1 MTDKRLLRL
10 LTGTDADD
18 PRNRP
23 LRPVDKFA
31 LAAIG
36 FLVVVVLVLVRS
48 MFP

>member
-1 MTDKRLLRL
+1 MNDKRLLRL

-31 LAAIG
+31 LGCFAFFIFA
-36 FLVVVVLVLVRS
+36 VLFVIHGALH
-48 MFP
+48 